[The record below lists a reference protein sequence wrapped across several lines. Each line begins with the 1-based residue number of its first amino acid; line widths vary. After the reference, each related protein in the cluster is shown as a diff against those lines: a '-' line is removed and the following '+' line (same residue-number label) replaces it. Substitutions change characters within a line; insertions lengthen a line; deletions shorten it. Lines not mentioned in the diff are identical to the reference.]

1 MKTTIALLL
10 SLIVATSAF
19 TNSPIGKAMP
29 RLGITTETTQPADV
43 AASTCPARNTE
54 SVVLNNMLRSYA
66 NWNDVWDGDYGYG
79 GYGGMGGGGGGGMM
93 GPYRGGY
100 RRGGGMGGGMGG
112 GYGGGGYGGG
122 YG

>member
-1 MKTTIALLL
+1 MKSTIALLL

-29 RLGITTETTQPADV
+29 RLGITKTVETSPAISADV
-43 AASTCPARNTE
+43 AVVPTNGAARDKE

-79 GYGGMGGGGGGGMM
+79 MYGMGGY

-100 RRGGGMGGGMGG
+100 RRGYG
-112 GYGGGGYGGG
+112 GYG
-122 YG
+122 

>member
-1 MKTTIALLL
+1 MHTSITYIIEKNYSKMKSTIALLL

-29 RLGITTETTQPADV
+29 RLGITKTEPSSPITADV
-43 AASTCPARNTE
+43 APATPAARDKE

-79 GYGGMGGGGGGGMM
+79 MYGMGGGY

-100 RRGGGMGGGMGG
+100 RRGYG
-112 GYGGGGYGGG
+112 GYG
-122 YG
+122 

>member
-29 RLGITTETTQPADV
+29 RLGITTETPPATTAAGDV
-43 AASTCPARNTE
+43 CPAPSAPRDKE

-79 GYGGMGGGGGGGMM
+79 MYGGGMGGGY

-100 RRGGGMGGGMGG
+100 RRGYG
-112 GYGGGGYGGG
+112 GYG
-122 YG
+122 